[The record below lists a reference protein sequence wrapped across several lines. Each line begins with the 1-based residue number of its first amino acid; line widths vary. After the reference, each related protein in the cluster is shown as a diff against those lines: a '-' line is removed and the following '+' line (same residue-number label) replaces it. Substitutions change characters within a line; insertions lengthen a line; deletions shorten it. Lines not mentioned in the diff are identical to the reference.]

1 MQLLSILLLQFI
13 YIYLSIIIGVPGTDN
28 INVLK
33 NKIMLFTGIFIFELI
48 INSFNKKKNNNQN
61 IFNDSIFFSI
71 LSIVGYSFYID
82 LSIMDNT
89 KQIFQKIN
97 SDFNLNAITIS
108 LIISILILVFKV
120 LKLLTNNNNK
130 KQCNNNYIY

>member
-1 MQLLSILLLQFI
+1 MQILSTIFLQFI
-13 YIYLSIIIGVPGTDN
+13 YIYLSIIIGVPGTDE

-33 NKIMLFTGIFIFELI
+33 NKIILFTGIFIFELI
-48 INSFNKKKNNNQN
+48 INSFNKKRNNDN

-89 KQIFQKIN
+89 KQIFEKIN

-108 LIISILILVFKV
+108 LIISILILIFKV
-120 LKLLTNNNNK
+120 LKLLTPSNK
-130 KQCNNNYIY
+130 KQCNDNYSY

>member
-28 INVLK
+28 INILK

-120 LKLLTNNNNK
+120 LKLLTNNNK

>member
-13 YIYLSIIIGVPGTDN
+13 YIYLSIIIGVPGTDK
-28 INVLK
+28 INLLK
-33 NKIMLFTGIFIFELI
+33 NKIILFTGIFVFELV
-48 INSFNKKKNNNQN
+48 INSFGNKKNDNQN
-61 IFNDSIFFSI
+61 IFYDSIFFSI

-82 LSIMDNT
+82 LSIMDST

-108 LIISILILVFKV
+108 LIVSILILIFKV
-120 LKLLTNNNNK
+120 LKLLTNTNK
-130 KQCNNNYIY
+130 KQCNNKYIY

>member
-13 YIYLSIIIGVPGTDN
+13 YIYLSIIIGVPGADK

-33 NKIMLFTGIFIFELI
+33 NKIILFTGIFLFELI
-48 INSFNKKKNNNQN
+48 INSFNKKNNNN
-61 IFNDSIFFSI
+61 TFYDSIFFAI

-89 KQIFQKIN
+89 KQIFEKIN

-108 LIISILILVFKV
+108 LIISVLILIFKI
-120 LKLLTNNNNK
+120 LKLLTSNNK
-130 KQCNNNYIY
+130 KQCNNNFTY

>member
-13 YIYLSIIIGVPGTDN
+13 YIYLSLIIGVPGTDK
-28 INVLK
+28 INLLK
-33 NKIMLFTGIFIFELI
+33 NKIILFTGIFVFELV
-48 INSFNKKKNNNQN
+48 INSFGNKKNDNQN
-61 IFNDSIFFSI
+61 IFYDSIFFSI

-82 LSIMDNT
+82 LSIMDST

-108 LIISILILVFKV
+108 LIVSILILIFKV
-120 LKLLTNNNNK
+120 LKLLTNTNK
-130 KQCNNNYIY
+130 KQCNNKYIY

>member
-13 YIYLSIIIGVPGTDN
+13 YIYLSIIIGVPGTDK

-33 NKIMLFTGIFIFELI
+33 NKIILFTGIFLFELI
-48 INSFNKKKNNNQN
+48 INSFNKKNNNN
-61 IFNDSIFFSI
+61 TFYDSIFFAI

-89 KQIFQKIN
+89 KQIFEKIN

-108 LIISILILVFKV
+108 LIISVLILIFKI
-120 LKLLTNNNNK
+120 LKLLTSNNK
-130 KQCNNNYIY
+130 KQCNNNFTY

>member
-1 MQLLSILLLQFI
+1 MQILSILLLQFI
-13 YIYLSIIIGVPGTDN
+13 YIYLSIIIGVPGSDK

-33 NKIMLFTGIFIFELI
+33 NKIILFTGIFIFELI
-48 INSFNKKKNNNQN
+48 INSFNKKKNNNDN
-61 IFNDSIFFSI
+61 VFYDSIFFAI
-71 LSIVGYSFYID
+71 LSVVGYSFYID

-108 LIISILILVFKV
+108 LIISTLILIFKI
-120 LKLLTNNNNK
+120 LKLLTPNYK
-130 KQCNNNYIY
+130 KQCNDNFIY

>member
-120 LKLLTNNNNK
+120 LKLLTNNNK

>member
-1 MQLLSILLLQFI
+1 
-13 YIYLSIIIGVPGTDN
+13 
-28 INVLK
+28 
-33 NKIMLFTGIFIFELI
+33 MLFTGIFIFELI

>member
-1 MQLLSILLLQFI
+1 MQILSTLFLQFI
-13 YIYLSIIIGVPGTDN
+13 YIYLSIFIGVPGTDK

-33 NKIMLFTGIFIFELI
+33 NKIILFTGIFIFELI
-48 INSFNKKKNNNQN
+48 INSFNKKNNNDN
-61 IFNDSIFFSI
+61 IFYDSIFFAI

-108 LIISILILVFKV
+108 LIISLLILIFKV
-120 LKLLTNNNNK
+120 LKLLTPNNK
-130 KQCNNNYIY
+130 KQCNDNYPY

>member
-13 YIYLSIIIGVPGTDN
+13 YIYLSIIIGVPGTDK
-28 INVLK
+28 INLLK
-33 NKIMLFTGIFIFELI
+33 NKIILFTGIFIFELI
-48 INSFNKKKNNNQN
+48 INSFNKKYNTNNN
-61 IFNDSIFFSI
+61 IFYDSIFFAI

-89 KQIFQKIN
+89 KSIFQKFN
-97 SDFNLNAITIS
+97 SDLNLNAIIIS

-120 LKLLTNNNNK
+120 FKLLTPNNK
-130 KQCNNNYIY
+130 KQCNYKYTF